1 MNFAA
6 ENEMDPDDQ
15 TQSAGFSLVEEK
27 IHPTIEHMVAVR
39 QNRQLVK
46 VFRPREKNIT
56 FGRSSRCSITLPD
69 PRFSRKAGEIVLGPV
84 PILRR
89 YKDGEENSEMT
100 PIVPGKPYRFRPYT
114 LTLMESGDVI
124 FNRNKKKDGSKTGML
139 RSMLFIFAALSAG
152 SILFLH
158 QGMTNMVSNKEQESA
173 SISVVSEQNQGEI
186 TSKPEKKE
194 NNENIETPKS
204 ASSDALT
211 EKRGAI
217 SKIPS
222 GNPPP
227 TPSMKKRVVPV
238 ARPKIEKKNR
248 ESAIHADELDKA
260 IKTTA
265 LLIEQ
270 GNLKMAGRA
279 LAPLLPYVDKDQRKF
294 IIKTLDPP
302 IEALFRNAYMIK
314 PYELDRSKEI
324 LQGIVES
331 RLEILP
337 SYGKA
342 KRVLEGERGTVISDR

>member
-27 IHPTIEHMVAVR
+27 SHPTIEHLIAVR

-139 RSMLFIFAALSAG
+139 RSMFFILAALSAG

-158 QGMTNMVSNKEQESA
+158 HGMTNMVLKEEQESA
-173 SISVVSEQNQGEI
+173 SISDVSEQNQGEI
-186 TSKPEKKE
+186 TGKPEKKE
-194 NNENIETPKS
+194 NHEKIETPKS

-217 SKIPS
+217 SKIPP
-222 GNPPP
+222 GNPPQ
-227 TPSMKKRVVPV
+227 TPSMEKRVVPV

-248 ESAIHADELDKA
+248 EIAIHADELDKA
-260 IKTTA
+260 IKTAA

-270 GNLKMAGRA
+270 GNLNMAGRA
-279 LAPLLPYVDKDQRKF
+279 LVPLIPYVDNDQRKF
-294 IIKTLDPP
+294 IIEALDPP

-314 PYELDRSKEI
+314 PYELDRSKGI
-324 LQGIVES
+324 LKGIVES

-342 KRVLEGERGTVISDR
+342 KRVLDTE

>member
-6 ENEMDPDDQ
+6 EHEMDPDDQ
-15 TQSAGFSLVEEK
+15 TQSAGFSLIEEK
-27 IHPTIEHMVAVR
+27 SYPTIGHLVAVR

-100 PIVPGKPYRFRPYT
+100 SIVPGKPYRFRPYT
-114 LTLMESGDVI
+114 LTLMEPGDVI
-124 FNRNKKKDGSKTGML
+124 FNRNKKMGGSKTGIM
-139 RSMLFIFAALSAG
+139 RSVLFILAALGAG
-152 SILFLH
+152 SILFQH
-158 QGMTNMVSNKEQESA
+158 QGMTNMVSKKERESA
-173 SISVVSEQNQGEI
+173 SISVVSEQIHGEI
-186 TSKPEKKE
+186 ISKPEKKE
-194 NNENIETPKS
+194 NNENMEIPKS
-204 ASSDALT
+204 ASSEVLT
-211 EKRGAI
+211 EKRGVI

-227 TPSMKKRVVPV
+227 IPSVKKRVVAV

-248 ESAIHADELDKA
+248 EIAIHADELDKA

-279 LAPLLPYVDKDQRKF
+279 LAPLLPYVDNDQRKI
-294 IIKTLDPP
+294 IIKALDPP

-314 PYELDRSKEI
+314 PYELDRSKKI

-342 KRVLEGERGTVISDR
+342 KRVLEGE

>member
-6 ENEMDPDDQ
+6 ENEMDADDQ

-27 IHPTIEHMVAVR
+27 SHPTIEHLVAVR

-89 YKDGEENSEMT
+89 YKDGEKNSEMT
-100 PIVPGKPYRFRPYT
+100 PIVPGKPYRFQPYT

-124 FNRNKKKDGSKTGML
+124 FNRNKKKDRSKTGML
-139 RSMLFIFAALSAG
+139 RSMLFILAALSAG

-158 QGMTNMVSNKEQESA
+158 QGMTNMVPKGQQESA
-173 SISVVSEQNQGEI
+173 SILAVSEQDQGEI
-186 TSKPEKKE
+186 ISKPEMKE
-194 NNENIETPKS
+194 NNENTETTKS
-204 ASSDALT
+204 ASSEALT
-211 EKRGAI
+211 EKHGATLG
-217 SKIPS
+217 IPS

-227 TPSMKKRVVPV
+227 TPSVKKGVPQV
-238 ARPKIEKKNR
+238 ARLKIDDKNR
-248 ESAIHADELDKA
+248 KFAIHADELDKA
-260 IKTTA
+260 IKTAA

-270 GNLKMAGRA
+270 GNLNMAGRA
-279 LAPLLPYVDKDQRKF
+279 LAPLLAYVDNDQRKF
-294 IIKTLDPP
+294 IIEALDPP

-324 LQGIVES
+324 LQGIIES

-337 SYGKA
+337 SYMKA
-342 KRVLEGERGTVISDR
+342 KRVLDTE